1 MPTTFTTTTLSGL
14 YNDDY
19 QDSDN
24 YHQILFNSGRALQA
38 RELTQLQTMIYQ
50 EMGRFGGNIFKEG
63 SAVSFGGVGINSFYD
78 YVQIATIVNGVFSD
92 IPVGT
97 IFTNDNGVKS

>member
-24 YHQILFNSGRALQA
+24 YHQILFNSGRA
-38 RELTQLQTMIYQ
+38 
-50 EMGRFGGNIFKEG
+50 
-63 SAVSFGGVGINSFYD
+63 
-78 YVQIATIVNGVFSD
+78 
-92 IPVGT
+92 
-97 IFTNDNGVKS
+97 

>member
-1 MPTTFTTTTLSGL
+1 MIIR
-14 YNDDY
+14 
-19 QDSDN
+19 
-24 YHQILFNSGRALQA
+24 ILITIIKFYLILVEPLQA

>member
-1 MPTTFTTTTLSGL
+1 MIIR
-14 YNDDY
+14 
-19 QDSDN
+19 
-24 YHQILFNSGRALQA
+24 ILITIIKFYLILVEHLQA

-78 YVQIATIVNGVFSD
+78 YVQIAYNCKRGLQ
-92 IPVGT
+92 
-97 IFTNDNGVKS
+97 

>member
-1 MPTTFTTTTLSGL
+1 
-14 YNDDY
+14 
-19 QDSDN
+19 
-24 YHQILFNSGRALQA
+24 
-38 RELTQLQTMIYQ
+38 MIYQ